1 MIGYFTAS
9 FACCLSFF
17 FENCSFS
24 TNSGHSLKRNEWITY
39 VACSC
44 RFIWSNWFGFFLLY
58 FVEYLSVRNEWIF
71 YAMHHS
77 FSLLLFF
84 SFDPAHPL
92 SLYRSHWLTTVTSR
106 FGYIRR
112 TLKYKYFSAFYAH
125 HYTLS
130 IICFIVLADDAIV
143 KCSYAH
149 VQQTHENIAAAHAI
163 TSSKP
168 FSRRKTVE
176 TELFFLVRH
185 AETAVCRR
193 TENDLMAFSWQEK
206 FDVIERTTNAFVCRH
221 FVN

>member
-1 MIGYFTAS
+1 MNNICRMQLPLYMIK
-9 FACCLSFF
+9 LIWFF
-17 FENCSFS
+17 FCF
-24 TNSGHSLKRNEWITY
+24 TSLSI
-39 VACSC
+39 C
-44 RFIWSNWFGFFLLY
+44 RF
-58 FVEYLSVRNEWIF
+58 EMNEFSMRCIT
-71 YAMHHS
+71 HS
-77 FSLLLFF
+77 LFF
-84 SFDPAHPL
+84 SFDP

-206 FDVIERTTNAFVCRH
+206 FDVIERTTNAFVCTH